1 MPMPSLIIKN
11 EKGKRYV
18 PLEGA
23 LSIGRHPKNTLC
35 IDESAISKQ
44 HANIQCIDDKY
55 IYQDLDSANGSYFN
69 ELRIQEHVFTNGDTI
84 RIGHTWLTFEEKTSI
99 TQDINEL
106 VQFESFDDGVTTEFQ
121 ERIEI
126 NEFERFQPEAE
137 VKDINVL
144 RSDYEKLRLGQDLM
158 QHIGVQRDIDALM
171 TTLAKQLTP
180 MFMADRCVLLLVN
193 SAGEF
198 ETKAVF
204 SVEKLDAPIAV
215 SKSVLKEVQTTKSA
229 VLLTNDE
236 TEHDIAQVSSLKLMG
251 ISSVMCTPIIH
262 DDEVIG
268 AIHLDLQTGKGGF
281 VKKDLQLLGGIS
293 SYIAMAVANA
303 RLTKKI
309 AKEIKM
315 QAQFERLLSPSIVK
329 QLVSGK
335 LSFAEAGELREVTIM
350 FVDIRGFT
358 RMSQKASPS
367 NVVKLLNDYFERVV
381 QIIFKYGGT
390 VDKFM
395 GDGVMVLFGAPL
407 PMQQQTDAAVSCAL
421 EIQAMLATWN
431 KQRVR
436 EKKGL
441 IPVGI
446 GINSG
451 EVVVGAIGST
461 KTMQYTCIGNAVN
474 IASRLTGVA
483 KAGQIIASHTTMK
496 AIQSKMK
503 FKPLPPLAIKGIE
516 GKIQTYEVIGVV
528 V

>member
-1 MPMPSLIIKN
+1 MPSLIVTNK
-11 EKGKRYV
+11 KGKRYI
-18 PLEGA
+18 PLEGT

-44 HANIQCIDDKY
+44 HANIQCIENQY
-55 IYQDLDSANGSYFN
+55 IYKDLDSANGSYFN
-69 ELRIQEHVFTNGDTI
+69 ELRIQNHVFKDGDTI
-84 RIGHTWLTFEEKTSI
+84 RIGHTKLTFEEKTSI
-99 TQDINEL
+99 AQDINEL
-106 VQFESFDDGVTTEFQ
+106 VYFESFDDGATAEFQ
-121 ERIEI
+121 ERVEI
-126 NEFERFQPEAE
+126 NEFERFQPESE
-137 VKDINVL
+137 VHDVDLL
-144 RSDYEKLRLGQDLM
+144 RADYEKLRLGQNLM
-158 QHIGVQRDIDALM
+158 QGIGLQRDVDTLM
-171 TTLAKQLTP
+171 VTLAKQLTP

-193 SAGEF
+193 SVGEF

-204 SVEKLDAPIAV
+204 SVEKIDSPIAV

-229 VLLTNDE
+229 VLLSNNE
-236 TEHDIAQVSSLKLMG
+236 LEHDIAQVSSLKLMG

-268 AIHLDLQTGKGGF
+268 AIHLDLQTGKGEF

-303 RLTKKI
+303 GLTKKI

-335 LSFAEAGELREVTIM
+335 LSIGEAGELRDVTIM

-358 RMSQKASPS
+358 RMSQKTSPK

-421 EIQAMLATWN
+421 EIQAMLGTWN
-431 KQRVR
+431 KERIKHKQS
-436 EKKGL
+436 L

-451 EVVVGAIGST
+451 EVVVGAIGSS

-474 IASRLTGVA
+474 IASRLTSVA
-483 KAGQIIASHTTMK
+483 KAGQVLASHTTMK
-496 AIQSKMK
+496 ALQTKMK

-516 GKIQTYEVIGVV
+516 GKIQTYEVMSVIT
-528 V
+528 